1 MARHLQHSACEFRSD
16 HILVKRGKLMMKS
29 EFPMT
34 PSLGR
39 DAVTASQD
47 VAFDHAGRAT
57 ERLGRNGLPLVPA
70 MEFEEETLVIDDRFG
85 QSPAQMV
92 ESKLTRKLQE
102 TSLPVSHLQTR
113 TLLRR
118 R

>member
-1 MARHLQHSACEFRSD
+1 
-16 HILVKRGKLMMKS
+16 MMKS
-29 EFPMT
+29 ELPT
-34 PSLGR
+34 TSSLSFA
-39 DAVTASQD
+39 AVTASQD
-47 VAFDHAGRAT
+47 IAFDHAGRAT
-57 ERLGRNGLPLVPA
+57 ERLGRSGLPLGPA
-70 MEFEEETLVIDDRFG
+70 MELEEETLVIDDRFG

>member
-1 MARHLQHSACEFRSD
+1 
-16 HILVKRGKLMMKS
+16 MMKS

-34 PSLGR
+34 SSLSYA
-39 DAVTASQD
+39 DLTAPQD
-47 VAFDHAGRAT
+47 VAFEQAGRDT
-57 ERLGRNGLPLVPA
+57 EHLGRNGLPLGPA
-70 MEFEEETLVIDDRFG
+70 LEVDEETLVIDDRFG

-92 ESKLTRKLQE
+92 ESKLSRKLQE

>member
-1 MARHLQHSACEFRSD
+1 
-16 HILVKRGKLMMKS
+16 MMKS
-29 EFPMT
+29 ELPLT
-34 PSLGR
+34 PPLALF
-39 DAVTASQD
+39 DAVSASTQHV
-47 VAFDHAGRAT
+47 VAFESTANDPESPGAGIWRPPLVAT
-57 ERLGRNGLPLVPA
+57 ESG
-70 MEFEEETLVIDDRFG
+70 EETLVVDDRFG

-113 TLLRR
+113 SLLRR

>member
-1 MARHLQHSACEFRSD
+1 
-16 HILVKRGKLMMKS
+16 MMKS
-29 EFPMT
+29 ELPMT
-34 PSLGR
+34 PSLNLA
-39 DAVTASQD
+39 AVTASQD
-47 VAFDHAGRAT
+47 VAFEPAERAA
-57 ERLGRNGLPLVPA
+57 ERLGRGGLPVGPT

>member
-1 MARHLQHSACEFRSD
+1 
-16 HILVKRGKLMMKS
+16 MMKS

-34 PSLGR
+34 SSLNFAAG
-39 DAVTASQD
+39 TASQD
-47 VAFDHAGRAT
+47 VAFESAGTVA
-57 ERLGRNGLPLVPA
+57 ERLGRSALPVAPA
-70 MEFEEETLVIDDRFG
+70 MVVAEETFAEETLVVDDRFG

-92 ESKLTRKLQE
+92 ESKLIRKLQE
-102 TSLPVSHLQTR
+102 TSLPISHLQTR

>member
-1 MARHLQHSACEFRSD
+1 
-16 HILVKRGKLMMKS
+16 MMKS
-29 EFPMT
+29 ELPPT
-34 PSLGR
+34 PALTLFDTVS
-39 DAVTASQD
+39 ASQD
-47 VAFDHAGRAT
+47 DVAFESTAAT
-57 ERLGRNGLPLVPA
+57 SEPPHRGVLPPVVAAELW
-70 MEFEEETLVIDDRFG
+70 EETLVVDDRFG